1 MHLTIA
7 AAFAVVVALAEF
19 TVAPYLKVGD
29 AVPHLVLVFG
39 VIAATVGGFEVGLAC
54 AFVGGLALDIIGQRP
69 LGSSAFSLLVAIAV
83 GSLVAGALGR
93 VRIAAPI
100 VATFV
105 ASVVYSV
112 LLLVSTTALTTA
124 AIGPAAV
131 GAILPSAIYDTILA
145 AAFGPLVVAIAAR
158 RREVERADW

>member
-1 MHLTIA
+1 MRLIIA
-7 AAFAVVVALAEF
+7 AALAVVAALAEF
-19 TVAPYLKVGD
+19 TVAPYLQVGD
-29 AVPHLVLVFG
+29 AVPHPVLVFG
-39 VIAATVGGFEVGLAC
+39 VIAALAGGFEVGLAC
-54 AFVGGLALDIIGQRP
+54 AFVGGVALDILGQRP

-83 GSLVAGALGR
+83 GSLVGGALGR

-124 AIGPAAV
+124 PITASAMDAV
-131 GAILPSAIYDTILA
+131 LPSAIYDTILA
-145 AAFGPLVVAIAAR
+145 AIFGPLVLAIVAR
-158 RREVERADW
+158 RREAERVDW